1 MAVTEMCGPKF
12 RHHRQEAAQLVMKP
26 NAMLSRCRTTAVV
39 RANRWDGSRL
49 EHLVRPRFWL
59 NHYGTITAHRS
70 VLAPETKPLFTRFR
84 ETTDLYLPQRKSCS
98 LLSPDTKPLFTRSR
112 EKKIF
117 TCPREKAALYSLQ
130 RENRS
135 LLVPRECYL
144 LVPKIQMAVHSIQEK
159 PLFIR
164 FSTVPL
170 FRGLTP
176 C

>member
-1 MAVTEMCGPKF
+1 
-12 RHHRQEAAQLVMKP
+12 
-26 NAMLSRCRTTAVV
+26 MLSRCRTTAVV

-135 LLVPRECYL
+135 LLVPRDNAIYSFQ
-144 LVPKIQMAVHSIQEK
+144 KYK
-159 PLFIR
+159 WLFTRFKRNR
-164 FSTVPL
+164 FSSASAPY
-170 FRGLTP
+170 RSSEA
-176 C
+176 